1 MTRRGLGRTAI
12 GNAEIL
18 RPSGKG
24 GRRALCPPD
33 AGAPAA
39 CPRPAANFA
48 LPADTGKAWSKAR
61 LVDLETEELALDAN
75 GAVNLDITKKKII
88 TIEFLP

>member
-1 MTRRGLGRTAI
+1 MPGDIFRKLFKSFDEGR
-12 GNAEIL
+12 AE
-18 RPSGKG
+18 RF
-24 GRRALCPPD
+24 
-33 AGAPAA
+33 AA

-48 LPADTGKAWSKAR
+48 LPANTGKAWSKAR
-61 LVDLETEELALDAN
+61 LVDLEELETEELALDAN